1 MPFPVPETG
10 LTYQP
15 ENENSISFTSEFIVY
30 NPRLKYTMN
39 FPEINFCGESDD
51 ILLIVGSFPAVS
63 TMKRGL
69 TVNNA
74 YLLIQKKR
82 KPLEI
87 IFATDGINE
96 AFHIVVDIKNE
107 VVQRWA
113 VVNNETQ
120 EILGEP
126 GEGTSIDL
134 DEPFVIRYQNIIF
147 ISFFSI

>member
-1 MPFPVPETG
+1 MPFPDPETG
-10 LTYQP
+10 LIYQP